1 MLPGP
6 AGIRSRVILTSS
18 ILKRGGTHTWEYT
31 NPLTRRHYI
40 LKDRL
45 IQWEG
50 GPPEWSL
57 PRYHRIR
64 KEKLQLK
71 LTLEAN
77 EMITKCVQTLYQSE
91 DIDTAISQV
100 LERLWTFSLPTG
112 HILST

>member
-1 MLPGP
+1 MC
-6 AGIRSRVILTSS
+6 IRDR
-18 ILKRGGTHTWEYT
+18 EYT

-50 GPPEWSL
+50 RTARMELAFDTTESE
-57 PRYHRIR
+57 

-100 LERLWTFSLPTG
+100 LERLGSF
-112 HILST
+112 LSADRAYIIYIRCV